1 MKSQYLLFVDVPP
14 KGGVLETMAEET
26 ISSINSFVG
35 YSKTFILFLLAVS
48 LFSLLIR
55 GK

>member
-1 MKSQYLLFVDVPP
+1 MKYQYLLFVEVRPDN
-14 KGGVLETMAEET
+14 VLETMAEET